1 MQLGFLDCIEVRGH
15 FDHDPHVQVAK
26 AVALHIPHPAALE
39 TEQRPIL
46 SAGRNLD
53 DSIAFQRGDLDLT
66 SEYGCDKMNRDVT
79 EDIVPLALEDRVRL
93 DGN

>member
-1 MQLGFLDCIEVRGH
+1 M
-15 FDHDPHVQVAK
+15 
-26 AVALHIPHPAALE
+26 ALE
-39 TEQRPIL
+39 AGYAQAFDAQSLIL
-46 SAGRNLD
+46 LRAGRNLD

-93 DGN
+93 DGNCHIEVAWRASVDSVLPFVREA